1 MSLEIDFWQLFT
13 FAVGLLLSFLGAAA
27 ALGRV
32 LLGQVEKRLDARF
45 NTMDGRFNALERA
58 ANEESGEWRRVERE
72 LLELRADLPLNYVR
86 REDYIRGQSVI
97 EAKLDGLA
105 LRMDNQKLKGARE

>member
-1 MSLEIDFWQLFT
+1 MPVEIDFWQLFT

-27 ALGRV
+27 ALGKV

-45 NTMDGRFNALERA
+45 NTLERA
-58 ANEESGEWRRVERE
+58 ANDEAGEWRRVERE
-72 LLELRADLPLNYVR
+72 LLELRADMPLNYVR

-105 LRMDNQKLKGARE
+105 LRLENQVLKGARND

>member
-1 MSLEIDFWQLFT
+1 MSLEIDFWQFFT
-13 FAVGLLLSFLGAAA
+13 FAVGLLLAFLGAAA
-27 ALGRV
+27 ALGRL

-45 NTMDGRFNALERA
+45 TAMDSRFMGLEKASNVEA
-58 ANEESGEWRRVERE
+58 AEWRRVERE
-72 LLELRADLPLNYVR
+72 LLDLRADLPLNYVR

-105 LRMDNQKLKGARE
+105 LRMENQSLKGARE